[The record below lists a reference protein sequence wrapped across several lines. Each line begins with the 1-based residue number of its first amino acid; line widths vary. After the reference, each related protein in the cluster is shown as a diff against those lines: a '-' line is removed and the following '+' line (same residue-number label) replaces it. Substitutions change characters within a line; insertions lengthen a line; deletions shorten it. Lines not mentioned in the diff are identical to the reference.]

1 MATAKYLARVS
12 GVNTEVVPAVTT
24 TPDAIAALG
33 ADGKFH
39 ISLMP
44 VGVGQEVRVVE
55 AFEDL
60 TAGNFVNIFLSGGV
74 AKARKAD
81 ATTSGKPAH
90 GFVLSN
96 VTAPADAT
104 IFGLSNTNTALAGL
118 TIGSVYYLSTTPG
131 GVMVAPGPVGSGVRS
146 QELGIASLTTE
157 MVFDGP
163 ASASV
168 ILAS

>member
-12 GVNTEVVPAVTT
+12 GVNTEVIPAVTSAA
-24 TPDAIAALG
+24 DAIVAL
-33 ADGKFH
+33 DNTGKLD
-39 ISLMP
+39 ISVMP
-44 VGVGQEVRVVE
+44 VGIGPEVRTVP

-104 IFGLSNTNTALAGL
+104 VFGLSNTNTALAGL

-146 QELGIASLTTE
+146 QELGIASLSTE

>member
-12 GVNTEVVPAVTT
+12 GVNTEVIPTVTGA
-24 TPDAIAALG
+24 PDEIAALG
-33 ADGKFH
+33 PDARWH
-39 ISLMP
+39 INLMP
-44 VGVGQEVRVVE
+44 VGIGPEVRTVP

-104 IFGLSNTNTALAGL
+104 VFGLSNTNTALAGL

-131 GVMVAPGPVGSGVRS
+131 GVMIAPGPVGSGVRS
-146 QELGIASLTTE
+146 QELGIASLSTE

>member
-1 MATAKYLARVS
+1 MATNKYLARVS
-12 GVNTEVVPAVTT
+12 GVTTEVVPAVTT
-24 TPDAIAALG
+24 AADSIVATG
-33 ADGKFH
+33 ADGK
-39 ISLMP
+39 IDVSMLP
-44 VGVGQEVRVVE
+44 VGVGPEVRVVA

-60 TAGNFVNIFLSGGV
+60 TAGNFVNLFLSGGV
-74 AKARKAD
+74 IKARKAD

-96 VTAPADAT
+96 VTAPANAT
-104 IFGLSNTNTALAGL
+104 VFGLSNTNTALSGL

-131 GVMVAPGPVGSGVRS
+131 GVMIAPGPVGSGVRS
-146 QELGIASLTTE
+146 QELGIPHLTTE

>member
-12 GVNTEVVPAVTT
+12 GVNTEVIPAVISAA
-24 TPDAIAALG
+24 DAIVALNNT
-33 ADGKFH
+33 GKLD
-39 ISLMP
+39 ISVMP
-44 VGVGQEVRVVE
+44 VGIGPEVRTVP

-104 IFGLSNTNTALAGL
+104 VFGLSNTNTALAGL

-131 GVMVAPGPVGSGVRS
+131 GVMIAPGPVGSGVRS